1 MKFKL
6 GQNEVE
12 LAVSEDFTTNYQ
24 KLLGDASLEK
34 QLDSLSLDG
43 IKVDISEELL
53 PLFAAFVEGD
63 CVDKVVSFEQY
74 LRLKEAI
81 LQVFDSQSAAV

>member
-1 MKFKL
+1 M
-6 GQNEVE
+6 E
-12 LAVSEDFTTNYQ
+12 LAVSDDFANNYQ

-53 PLFAAFVEGD
+53 PLFVAFVEGD

-74 LRLKEAI
+74 LLLKAAL
-81 LQVFDSQSAAV
+81 LQVFDPQTAAV